1 MELSVDRLTKHYGR
15 KIAVDCVSTVLTPG
29 VYGLLGENGAGKTT
43 FMRMLCAILES
54 TSGEVFL
61 DGREITSMGADY
73 RDVLGYLP
81 QEFSVYPGMRV
92 GSALDYLGILS
103 EIPRNIRKERI
114 RELLKQT
121 HLEQEKNK
129 RFQTLSGGMKCRF
142 GIAQALLNHPGL
154 LILDEPTAGLDQE
167 ERARFYRILSE
178 LAGDRIIL
186 LSTHIDEDIEAVCP
200 RAAVLSGGRMI
211 FEGETSEW
219 GWKKCCS

>member
-1 MELSVDRLTKHYGR
+1 MEIKIEHLSKTYGNQM
-15 KIAVDCVSTVLTPG
+15 VLDDISLHISSGT
-29 VYGLLGENGAGKTT
+29 YGILGGNGAGKTT
-43 FMRMLCAILES
+43 LLRILASLSEPS
-54 TSGEVFL
+54 SGTVQINGI
-61 DGREITSMGADY
+61 DIRKKKEIRKMI
-73 RDVLGYLP
+73 GYLP
-81 QEFSVYPGMRV
+81 QEFSVYPGMSV
-92 GSALDYLGILS
+92 CSALDYLGILS

-129 RFQTLSGGMKCRF
+129 RFQNLSGGMKRRF

-186 LSTHIDEDIEAVCP
+186 LSTHIAEDIEAVCP

>member
-1 MELSVDRLTKHYGR
+1 M
-15 KIAVDCVSTVLTPG
+15 I
-29 VYGLLGENGAGKTT
+29 
-43 FMRMLCAILES
+43 
-54 TSGEVFL
+54 
-61 DGREITSMGADY
+61 
-73 RDVLGYLP
+73 GYLP
-81 QEFSVYPGMRV
+81 QEFSVYPGMSV
-92 GSALDYLGILS
+92 CSALDYLGILS

-129 RFQTLSGGMKCRF
+129 RFQTLSGGMKRRF

-186 LSTHIDEDIEAVCP
+186 LSTHIAEDIEAVCP

>member
-1 MELSVDRLTKHYGR
+1 MEIKIEHLSKTYGNQ
-15 KIAVDCVSTVLTPG
+15 TVLDDISLHISSGT
-29 VYGLLGENGAGKTT
+29 YGILGGNGAGKTT
-43 FMRMLCAILES
+43 LLRILASLSEPS
-54 TSGEVFL
+54 SGTVQINGI
-61 DGREITSMGADY
+61 DIKKKKEIRKMI
-73 RDVLGYLP
+73 GYLP
-81 QEFSVYPGMRV
+81 QEFSVYPGMSV

-167 ERARFYRILSE
+167 NEPVSIVYFRSLPGIGSFCCQHILTKTLRQSAR
-178 LAGDRIIL
+178 
-186 LSTHIDEDIEAVCP
+186 
-200 RAAVLSGGRMI
+200 GRR
-211 FEGETSEW
+211 F
-219 GWKKCCS
+219 

>member
-1 MELSVDRLTKHYGR
+1 MEIKIEHLSKMYGNQ
-15 KIAVDCVSTVLTPG
+15 TVLDDISLHISSGT
-29 VYGLLGENGAGKTT
+29 YGILGGNGAGKTT
-43 FMRMLCAILES
+43 LLRILASLSEPS
-54 TSGEVFL
+54 SGTVQINGI
-61 DGREITSMGADY
+61 DIRKKKEIRKMI
-73 RDVLGYLP
+73 GYLP
-81 QEFSVYPGMRV
+81 QEFSVYPGMSV
-92 GSALDYLGILS
+92 CSALDYLGILS

-129 RFQTLSGGMKCRF
+129 RFQTLSGGMKRRF

-186 LSTHIDEDIEAVCP
+186 LSTHIAEDIEAVCP
-200 RAAVLSGGRMI
+200 RAAVLSRGRMI

>member
-1 MELSVDRLTKHYGR
+1 MEIKIEHLSKTYGNQ
-15 KIAVDCVSTVLTPG
+15 TVLDDISLHISSGT
-29 VYGLLGENGAGKTT
+29 YGILGGNGAGKTT
-43 FMRMLCAILES
+43 LLRILASLSEPS
-54 TSGEVFL
+54 SGTVQINGI
-61 DGREITSMGADY
+61 DIRKKKEIRKMI
-73 RDVLGYLP
+73 GYMP
-81 QEFSVYPGMRV
+81 KEFSVYPGMRV
-92 GSALDYLGILS
+92 GSALEYLGILS

-129 RFQTLSGGMKCRF
+129 RFQTLSGGMKRRF

>member
-1 MELSVDRLTKHYGR
+1 MEIKIKHLSKMYGNQ
-15 KIAVDCVSTVLTPG
+15 TVLDDISLHISSGT
-29 VYGLLGENGAGKTT
+29 YGILGGNGAGKTT
-43 FMRMLCAILES
+43 LLRILASLSEPS
-54 TSGEVFL
+54 SGTVQINGI
-61 DGREITSMGADY
+61 DIRKKKEIRKMI
-73 RDVLGYLP
+73 GYLP
-81 QEFSVYPGMRV
+81 QEFSVYPGMSV
-92 GSALDYLGILS
+92 CSALDYLGILS

-121 HLEQEKNK
+121 RLEQEKNK
-129 RFQTLSGGMKCRF
+129 RFQTLSGGMKRRF

-186 LSTHIDEDIEAVCP
+186 LSTHIAEDIEAVCP

>member
-1 MELSVDRLTKHYGR
+1 MEIRIEHLSKTYGNQ
-15 KIAVDCVSTVLTPG
+15 TVLDDISLHISSGT
-29 VYGLLGENGAGKTT
+29 YGILGGNGAGKTT
-43 FMRMLCAILES
+43 LLRILASLSEPS
-54 TSGEVFL
+54 SGTVQINGI
-61 DGREITSMGADY
+61 DIRKKKEIRKMI
-73 RDVLGYLP
+73 GYLP
-81 QEFSVYPGMRV
+81 QEFSVYPGMSV
-92 GSALDYLGILS
+92 CSALDYLGILS

-129 RFQTLSGGMKCRF
+129 RFQNLSGGMKRRF

-186 LSTHIDEDIEAVCP
+186 LSTHIAEDIEAVCP